1 MELSVRV
8 CSADSPS
15 QAPLEVVERKG
26 IGHPDTVCDAL
37 VENLSAGLC
46 RTYYERFGVVLHHNV
61 DKALLVGGAAR
72 PALGGGEVVEPI
84 EIILGGRAARGY
96 RGAAVPVDE
105 LAVECSRAW
114 LQRHLRHLDVAR
126 HVRIVTR
133 IRPASADL
141 AALFARRA
149 PAEAPLA
156 NDTSIG
162 TGFAPLDALERAVLA
177 AERALNDPAYLRANP
192 ADGEDVKVLGVRQR
206 NRIALTIARAMVGRH
221 VASLDAYRAMKARI
235 GAAACAAAAAAG
247 GLECSAEVNGGD
259 GSDASSI
266 YLTVTGLSAEAGDD
280 GEVGRGNRINGL
292 ITPDRPMSL
301 EAAAGKNPV
310 THVGKLYNIVANRAA
325 LALSGLDGVREAEC
339 LLVSRIGQPITQPQ
353 LAEVRLRLEDPRRL
367 ASLRPAVEATLCD
380 QLAGLPQLWRESLA
394 GGWTLW

>member
-8 CSADSPS
+8 ASADSPS
-15 QAPLEVVERKG
+15 RGPYEVVERKG
-26 IGHPDTVCDAL
+26 IGHPDTLCDAL

-61 DKALLVGGAAR
+61 DKALLVGGSAR
-72 PALGGGEVVEPI
+72 PALGGGDVLEPI

-96 RGAAVPVDE
+96 RGAAVPVDD
-105 LAVECSRAW
+105 LAIAWSRDW
-114 LQRHLRHLDVAR
+114 LQRHLRHLDVDR
-126 HVRIVTR
+126 HVRIVAR
-133 IRPASADL
+133 IRPASGDL

-149 PAEAPLA
+149 PEQAPLA

-177 AERALNDPAYLRANP
+177 TEQALNAPAYLKANP

-206 NRIALTIARAMVGRH
+206 DRIALTIARAMVGRH

-235 GAAACAAAAAAG
+235 GATACAAAAEAAG
-247 GLECSAEVNGGD
+247 LACAAEVNGGD
-259 GSDASSI
+259 GEDPSSI

-292 ITPDRPMSL
+292 ITPSRPMSL

-310 THVGKLYNIVANRAA
+310 THVGKLYNLVANRVA
-325 LALSGLDGVREAEC
+325 LALSRLDGVQEAEC
-339 LLVSRIGQPITQPQ
+339 LLVSRIGAPITQPQ
-353 LAEVRLRLEDPRRL
+353 LADVQLRLADPRLLQRLRPD
-367 ASLRPAVEATLCD
+367 VEATLHEH
-380 QLAGLPQLWRESLA
+380 LAALPQLWRESLT